1 MFKNRGKKSAFTLA
15 EVLVTLIIIGVISAM
30 TVPGLKRHAEM
41 EEYAVGCKK
50 AFSTISNATKMA
62 ELKHGD
68 MKRWAKINEN
78 SEDGLKKIYEY
89 YNGEMNIIKYCAT
102 DTGCWE
108 QSISLSGENVG
119 STTGITSD
127 SISVSFTTA
136 DGMHW
141 VMSGG
146 DPATV
151 GVDDA
156 AEGSIIVW
164 ADING
169 NKKPN
174 QVGSDVFSFVIDPKR
189 GVLPGG
195 SDNES
200 ENCTA
205 DGTGYD
211 CAARVI
217 REGKIT
223 Y

>member
-1 MFKNRGKKSAFTLA
+1 MSTNKIKKTAFTLA

-50 AFSTISNATKMA
+50 AYSTLSNATKMV
-62 ELKHGD
+62 EMEHGD
-68 MKRWAKINEN
+68 VKRWGKLDKQQKNLQKVYDYY
-78 SEDGLKKIYEY
+78 SEK
-89 YNGEMNIIKYCAT
+89 MNVIKYCQANT
-102 DTGCWE
+102 TGCWE
-108 QSISLSGENVG
+108 QSTLLTGENAG
-119 STTGITSD
+119 NNYGIETNA
-127 SISVSFTTA
+127 ISFTTA

-141 VMSGG
+141 SISGG
-146 DPATV
+146 DPETV
-151 GVDDA
+151 GVGDA
-156 AEGSIIVW
+156 PDGSIIVW

-174 QVGSDVFSFVIDPKR
+174 QIGSDVFSFVIDPAR

-195 SDNES
+195 SDNEY
-200 ENCTA
+200 ENCTS
-205 DGTGYD
+205 TGNGKD

-217 REGKIT
+217 KEGKIT